1 MQLYEIE
8 FLEKLTDPEIRQLE
22 YLKNMY
28 HISEKAERKKFRF
41 GIVAYLQGIQDAG
54 QITGK
59 EYRVLLD
66 YCTL

>member
-1 MQLYEIE
+1 MQLYQIE
-8 FLEKLTDPEIRQLE
+8 FLEKLSDAEIRQLE

-28 HISEKAERKKFRF
+28 HISDKAERKKFRF
-41 GIVAYLQGIQDAG
+41 GITAYLNGIQDAG

-59 EYRVLLD
+59 EYKTLLD